1 MTIQG
6 KVSAAAGMFAL
17 TILAACGGSGDQPAQ
32 EQAAAPAAAA
42 PAETPAM
49 DHGDMGMAMP
59 EGVTQA
65 MVTEGEGIFHSN
77 GNCFTCHGA
86 DAKGTPLAPD
96 LTDDQWL
103 NTTGHNY
110 EEIVGIV
117 TNGVAQ
123 PKQHPSPMPAKGG
136 AALTEAQVH
145 AVAAYVYSLSG
156 H

>member
-1 MTIQG
+1 MNIQR
-6 KVSAAAGMFAL
+6 KVSAVAGLFAL
-17 TILAACGGSGDQPAQ
+17 TILAACGGGDQAAQ
-32 EQAAAPAAAA
+32 MQNEPAAAPAPA
-42 PAETPAM
+42 PAA
-49 DHGDMGMAMP
+49 DQGGMGMAMLP
-59 EGVTQA
+59 EGVTQE
-65 MVTEGEGIFHSN
+65 MVTQGEGIFHTT

-110 EEIVGIV
+110 EEIVGVV
-117 TNGVAQ
+117 TDGVAQ

-136 AALTEAQVH
+136 AALTDEQVH
-145 AVAAYVYSLSG
+145 AVAAYVFSLSG